1 MRSPGKSSP
10 GQGQTE
16 AEPVSGPAQW
26 VTGAAARLMFD
37 AQLWGAC
44 NATQGAAAARVP

>member
-1 MRSPGKSSP
+1 MRSPGP
-10 GQGQTE
+10 GQVRTE
-16 AEPVSGPAQW
+16 AESPSVGRASL
-26 VTGAAARLMFD
+26 VTGLAARLMFD